1 MEGMIPISGKTKLL
15 AVIGSPVAHSQ
26 SPKIH
31 NASFSR
37 LGIDAVY
44 LAFDV
49 TLETLPTVA
58 PALKDM
64 GLAGYNVTM
73 PLKQAIME
81 YMDELSDAARL
92 IGAVNTV
99 AIRDG
104 VAFGDNTDG
113 RGFWQNCREHSFE
126 VQGKRVLVLGAGGA
140 GSAVFVQAALE
151 GASHVS
157 VMNRRGANFQAAEE
171 RARLVF
177 EACGVPVSVLD
188 IEDETLFERECT
200 LCDIVVN
207 CTKVGMA
214 PDTQGSLVPQ
224 SLMHPGMTVADIVY
238 NPLCT
243 KMIEDARAMGLNT
256 VPGLGMLLW
265 QGAIG
270 EEVWFPGAKMD
281 VEYVSS
287 LLDLA

>member
-1 MEGMIPISGKTKLL
+1 MEKSIPISGKTKLL

-31 NASFSR
+31 NASFER

-49 TLETLPTVA
+49 TEESLPVVV
-58 PALKDM
+58 PALKEM

-73 PLKQAIME
+73 PLKQAIMD

-104 VAFGDNTDG
+104 RAFGDNTDG

-126 VQGKRVLVLGAGGA
+126 VKGKRVLVLGAGGA
-140 GSAVFVQAALE
+140 GSAVFVEAALE
-151 GASHVS
+151 GAASVI
-157 VMNRRGANFQAAEE
+157 VMNRSGVNFRAAED
-171 RARLVF
+171 RAREVSL
-177 EACGVPVSVLD
+177 ATGVPVSVLD
-188 IEDETLFERECT
+188 IEDLERFERECAS
-200 LCDIVVN
+200 CDIVVN

-214 PDTQGSLVPQ
+214 PDTGASLVPAR
-224 SLMHPGMTVADIVY
+224 LMHPGMTVADIVY
-238 NPLCT
+238 NPLRT
-243 KMIEDARAMGLNT
+243 KMIEDARALGLNT

-281 VEYVSS
+281 VSAIS
-287 LLDLA
+287 DMLDLG